1 MSKDNSIYSKIIPL
15 VITMAVVVLIGT
27 VITMAMPLLRDDMH
41 PKLASTKEYTAIE
54 LEGRNIYQ
62 REGCVNCHSQMVRPL
77 TADVVRYGDYTKAG
91 EEFYERPFLWG
102 SKRTGPDLARNGGK
116 YSDEWQIMHLK
127 NPQIFFPKSN
137 MPPYAFLDRPADA
150 VDAEKSMKALNYPY
164 TQEDIDFVAKSTE
177 LEALTAYLQSLGS
190 DIPDNLYVKVDA
202 ANYENTMAP
211 MSIVSPETKVA
222 FVDNCAGCH
231 GTEGEG
237 TDIAAPFSDVI
248 PEQVIDGNLFVSI
261 ANGISY
267 TMPSHLGVMTKR
279 RIWELALYAKELA
292 NKKRTATITTDT
304 NVDMSAV
311 GSSINK

>member
-15 VITMAVVVLIGT
+15 VIAMTVVVLVGT

-41 PKLASTKEYTAIE
+41 PKLESTKEYTAIE

-102 SKRTGPDLARNGGK
+102 SKRTGPDLGRNGGK
-116 YSDEWQIMHLK
+116 YSDEWQIIHLK
-127 NPQIFFPKSN
+127 NPQKFFPQSN
-137 MPPYAFLDRPADA
+137 MPSYAFLDRPANA
-150 VDAEKSMKALNYPY
+150 VDAEKSMKSLKYTY
-164 TQEDIDFVAKSTE
+164 TQEDIDQVANSTE

-190 DIPDNLYVKVDA
+190 DIPDNMYVKVEYSD
-202 ANYENTMAP
+202 YENTMAP

-237 TDIAAPFSDVI
+237 TDIAAPLSDVI
-248 PEQVIDGNLFVSI
+248 PADIIDGNLFVSI
-261 ANGISY
+261 ANGIPY
-267 TMPSHLGVMTKR
+267 TMPSHIGIMTKR

-292 NKKRTATITTDT
+292 NKKRTAIISTTNT
-304 NVDMSAV
+304 DMSSV
-311 GSSINK
+311 DSSDKK

>member
-15 VITMAVVVLIGT
+15 VIAMTVVVLVGT

-102 SKRTGPDLARNGGK
+102 SKRTGPDLARTGGR

-127 NPQIFFPKSN
+127 KPQTFFPKSN
-137 MPPYAFLDRPADA
+137 MPSYAFLDRPADA
-150 VDAEKSMKALNYPY
+150 VDAEKSMKALSYPY
-164 TQEDIDFVAKSTE
+164 TQEDIDQVANSTE

-190 DIPDNLYVKVDA
+190 DIPDNQYVKVDYLD
-202 ANYENTMAP
+202 YENTMAP
-211 MSIVSPETKVA
+211 MSTVSPETKVA

-231 GTEGEG
+231 GTAGEG
-237 TDIAAPFSDVI
+237 TDIAAPLSDVI
-248 PEQVIDGNLFVSI
+248 PADIIDGNLFVSI
-261 ANGISY
+261 ANGIPY
-267 TMPSHLGVMTKR
+267 TMPSHIGIMTKR
-279 RIWELALYAKELA
+279 RMWELALYAKELA
-292 NKKRTATITTDT
+292 NKNRTATKTTTT
-304 NVDMSAV
+304 NRKMSAV
-311 GSSINK
+311 DSGVNK

>member
-1 MSKDNSIYSKIIPL
+1 MSKDNSIYSRIIPL
-15 VITMAVVVLIGT
+15 VIAMTVVVLVGT
-27 VITMAMPLLRDDMH
+27 VITMALPLLRDDMH
-41 PKLASTKEYTAIE
+41 PKLESTKAYTAIE

-102 SKRTGPDLARNGGK
+102 SKRTGPDLGRNGGK

-127 NPQIFFPKSN
+127 EPTKFYPKTN

-150 VDAEKSMKALNYPY
+150 VDAEKSMKALKYPY
-164 TQEDIDFVAKSTE
+164 TQKDIDFVAKSTE

-190 DIPDNLYVKVDA
+190 DIPDNQYVKVDY
-202 ANYENTMAP
+202 ANYETTMAP
-211 MSIVSPETKVA
+211 MSTISPETKVA

-248 PEQVIDGNLFVSI
+248 PSDIIDGILFVSI
-261 ANGISY
+261 ANGIPY
-267 TMPSHLGVMTKR
+267 TMPSHISVMTKR
-279 RIWELALYAKELA
+279 KMWELVLYTKELA
-292 NKKRTATITTDT
+292 SMKRTATVTTNTDI
-304 NVDMSAV
+304 SAV
-311 GSSINK
+311 NSNINK